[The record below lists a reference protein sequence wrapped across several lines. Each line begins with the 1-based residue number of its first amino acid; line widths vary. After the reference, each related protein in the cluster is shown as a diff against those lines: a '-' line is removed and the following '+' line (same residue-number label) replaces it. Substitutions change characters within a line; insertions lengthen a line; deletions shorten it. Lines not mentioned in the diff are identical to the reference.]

1 MGFCRRIPIRLSQFL
16 TQTPFCPLFCSVEFA
31 GHCMPILVPAGVF
44 YVCSEFFE
52 FGGVVIVAVY
62 FTFVSSDECAA
73 QIGVLTNRPISYFS

>member
-16 TQTPFCPLFCSVEFA
+16 TQTPLCPIFCSVEFA
-31 GHCMPILVPAGVF
+31 GHRVSVFVPAGVF

-62 FTFVSSDECAA
+62 FYICV
-73 QIGVLTNRPISYFS
+73 VRRMRRPDRRFD